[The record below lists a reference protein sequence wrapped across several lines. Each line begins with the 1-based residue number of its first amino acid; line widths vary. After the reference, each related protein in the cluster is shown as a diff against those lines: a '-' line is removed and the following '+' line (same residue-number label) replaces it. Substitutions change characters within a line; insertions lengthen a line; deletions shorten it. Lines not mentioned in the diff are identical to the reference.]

1 MPGVGVEGKRSRG
14 SVGLGEEGGSHQK
27 GRRSRAESAPR
38 ERDESPADPS
48 IPAER
53 VSGGEAPA
61 GWWRRKAGDGRGRL
75 AGPTVLS
82 SARIPRWVRE
92 KRGQRASPSPA
103 ARGAGEGGT
112 ARSSRSLSPDGDA
125 SHPAFSCCGG
135 LGAGP
140 GPLPSPVGSPSPSC
154 RVGSAGCEGRARP
167 GAGSWRGEAAEL
179 CPSPLTQAP
188 WSNPAWQASRASG
201 ARLWVLPPPPAAFL
215 PPGCCVF
222 LEESLWSLHPVPNL
236 QSKLALGPLLSLH
249 PVTSSPA
256 CHLPR
261 CPRPIPACPPARKG
275 GQSPAG
281 GCWLSPWESRL
292 GAGSLPWCQLEQ
304 DPVRSADF
312 PLGN

>member
-1 MPGVGVEGKRSRG
+1 MVE
-14 SVGLGEEGGSHQK
+14 EEGGGWPGPS
-27 GRRSRAESAPR
+27 RRSHGAQLRQ
-38 ERDESPADPS
+38 DSP
-48 IPAER
+48 
-53 VSGGEAPA
+53 V
-61 GWWRRKAGDGRGRL
+61 
-75 AGPTVLS
+75 
-82 SARIPRWVRE
+82 
-92 KRGQRASPSPA
+92 
-103 ARGAGEGGT
+103 GAGEAGPAGIPIFCCPRRWGG
-112 ARSSRSLSPDGDA
+112 RHSPQLPQPLPDGDA
-125 SHPAFSCCGG
+125 RHPAFSCCGG

-292 GAGSLPWCQLEQ
+292 GVGSLPWCQLEQ